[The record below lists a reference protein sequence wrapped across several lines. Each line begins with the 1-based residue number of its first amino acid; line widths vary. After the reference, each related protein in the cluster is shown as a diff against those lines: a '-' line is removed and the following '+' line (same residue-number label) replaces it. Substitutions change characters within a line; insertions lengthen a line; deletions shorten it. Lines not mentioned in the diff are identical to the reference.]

1 MKEAAGEANLTILA
15 VVLIAIV
22 TAVATPLI
30 SNMMNTTKRKSCC
43 TAAGGL
49 WEGGDCNGADAT
61 YAECIA

>member
-22 TAVATPLI
+22 T
-30 SNMMNTTKRKSCC
+30 
-43 TAAGGL
+43 GGL